1 MKNLILTLIITL
13 PLTLL
18 GQGWEQTYDSGIG
31 MSVVE
36 CSDGKFLVGCSGVLL
51 KVDESGELIWSN
63 NIGLQVLEIKK
74 INEFDVGILGIL
86 GYGNESILVLKVVNE
101 NGDLMW
107 DLNLGYVNFNF
118 DQVDFVVDNNN
129 NLFVVSLGVGKGDGV
144 YLYKISNDGSLVF
157 EKNYNEIYNEDGGGC
172 SIIQLSDNNYMIG
185 LTNLS
190 IDGEG
195 DFFVMKV
202 NGEGDTIF
210 TKNFNKY
217 ETQYLYSIFEDHNN
231 EIVLTGFH
239 ENNNLMGNN
248 HYLLKIN
255 QMGEVTDSIEF
266 ESLIDEESRK
276 IILSNN
282 EYIFGVTFD
291 NKLSDRDF
299 LLRKTNENG
308 EIIFENS
315 FGNQY
320 ENNFGSLIGTSDNGY
335 LIVGPYY
342 DVLNQYSKTYMVKT
356 NQFGNITSTFEIPLP
371 NPNRKLEKTINLKGQ
386 EIKPQTN
393 TPIIEIFNDGT
404 VEKKIVVE

>member
-13 PLTLL
+13 PLTVL
-18 GQGWEQTYDSGIG
+18 GQGWEQTYDNGIG
-31 MSVVE
+31 TSVVE
-36 CSDGKFLVGCSGVLL
+36 CSDGNFLVGCSGVLL
-51 KVDESGELIWSN
+51 KIDETGELIWSN

-74 INEFDVGILGIL
+74 INEFDVGILGWSVD
-86 GYGNESILVLKVVNE
+86 ESILVLKVINE
-101 NGDLMW
+101 NGDLIW
-107 DLNLGYVNFNF
+107 DLELGYVKNENIN
-118 DQVDFVVDNNN
+118 QVDFVVDNNN
-129 NLFVVSLGVGKGDGV
+129 NLFIVSLGGGDGV
-144 YLYKISNDGSLVF
+144 YLYKVSNDGSLVLQ
-157 EKNYNEIYNEDGGGC
+157 EYYSEITPQNGGGC

-217 ETQYLYSIFEDHNN
+217 ETQYLFSIKEDQNN
-231 EIVLTGFH
+231 EIVLTGYN

-266 ESLIDEESRK
+266 ESLVDEESRK

-282 EYIFGVTFD
+282 EYIFGGIVYT
-291 NKLSDRDF
+291 KLNETDF
-299 LLRKTNENG
+299 LLRRTNESG

-315 FGNQY
+315 FDNTFNDDY
-320 ENNFGSLIGTSDNGY
+320 LNTIITTSDEGF
-335 LIVGPYY
+335 LLVGHSW
-342 DVLNQYSKTYMVKT
+342 NFEEGQYSTFLIKT

-371 NPNRKLEKTINLKGQ
+371 NPNRKLEKTVNLTGQ

-393 TPIIEIFNDGT
+393 QPIIEIFDDGT
-404 VEKKIVVE
+404 TQKKIIIE